1 MSVTVT
7 SEDLLS
13 LLSASRIT
21 AAQKPDAGALHA
33 VLLSSARVEGEDA
46 GTEEVLV
53 ATSTDGLRASQV
65 RVPADG
71 QLSSP
76 ILLSI
81 PSIGWLTS
89 MVSTVSK
96 TAQATDKEAECSVQL
111 SVTGGDSR
119 RLSLVSLVDGE
130 PGARADDPTALLPA
144 DEFTINDALLLLNP
158 SAPSKVRDANGDD
171 LAKGNLQ
178 VFDPAALGLLL
189 KVAKQFGS
197 VSIYTLGHP
206 AAELVITAGS
216 SYRATITPVV
226 YGSDVDVSSPDV
238 EIVPVSLEESDEDDE
253 EGSDDFDGEDELS
266 DTDEHVE
273 H

>member
-21 AAQKPDAGALHA
+21 AASKPDAGALHA
-33 VLLSSARVEGEDA
+33 VLLSSARVESEDA

-53 ATSTDGLRASQV
+53 ATSTDGARASQV

-71 QLSSP
+71 QLSAP

-96 TAQATDKEAECSVQL
+96 TAQATDKEAECAVQL
-111 SVTGGDSR
+111 SVTGEDSR
-119 RLSLVSLVDGE
+119 RLSLVSLVDDV

-158 SAPSKVRDANGDD
+158 AAPSKVRDAAGEE

-189 KVAKQFGS
+189 KVAKQFGA

-206 AAELVITAGS
+206 AADLIITAGTR
-216 SYRATITPVV
+216 YRATITPVV
-226 YGSDVDVSSPDV
+226 YGADVDVTSPDV
-238 EIVPVSLEESDEDDE
+238 EVIPVEGLDTEDGDEDDTDNPE
-253 EGSDDFDGEDELS
+253 ADGPDDGHDD
-266 DTDEHVE
+266 
-273 H
+273 